1 MGRLIVMMLPLL
13 GVSCAGEGPV
23 ATDASYNL
31 TCPDLPASCSLPQ
44 GNCLG
49 NGGLRE
55 ILGVN
60 GEVSCDG
67 ETPLIAICEL
77 QRFEGGQLLTLV
89 ASVGDEFAFEL
100 RGVAVESDG
109 SVSGAACAVT
119 IIEDQVSYGG
129 RLGAC
134 GDAQPS
140 VAQTVALRGTTR
152 CGQVRT
158 CQVVRRVGRDRP
170 LACTGNPEERQ
181 HHNDQTAHLS
191 SKPHTISVAKP

>member
-1 MGRLIVMMLPLL
+1 MGRLVVVMLPLL

-31 TCPDLPASCSLPQ
+31 TCPDLPASCSPPQ
-44 GNCLG
+44 SNCLG
-49 NGGLRE
+49 NGGFRE
-55 ILGVN
+55 ILGVS

-89 ASVGDEFAFEL
+89 ASVVDEFGHEFAFEL
-100 RGVAVESDG
+100 RGAAVESNG
-109 SVSGAACAVT
+109 SVSGTACAIT

-140 VAQTVALRGTTR
+140 MEQPCQISNVVLGDADISFDVA
-152 CGQVRT
+152 
-158 CQVVRRVGRDRP
+158 CQGLLSDT
-170 LACTGNPEERQ
+170 TGNSYNVGGREGGPARIRFARC
-181 HHNDQTAHLS
+181 TS
-191 SKPHTISVAKP
+191 F

>member
-23 ATDASYNL
+23 ATDASYDL
-31 TCPDLPASCSLPQ
+31 TCPDPPASCSLPQ
-44 GNCLG
+44 SNCLG

-140 VAQTVALRGTTR
+140 MEQPCQISNVVLGDADGADISFDVA
-152 CGQVRT
+152 
-158 CQVVRRVGRDRP
+158 CQGLLSDT
-170 LACTGNPEERQ
+170 TGNSYNVGGREGGPARIRFARC
-181 HHNDQTAHLS
+181 TS
-191 SKPHTISVAKP
+191 F

>member
-1 MGRLIVMMLPLL
+1 MLPLL
-13 GVSCAGEGPV
+13 GISCAGEGPV

-100 RGVAVESDG
+100 RGATVESDG
-109 SVSGAACAVT
+109 SVSGAACAIT

-140 VAQTVALRGTTR
+140 MEQPCQISNVVLGDADGADISFDVACEGLLSDTTANSYDVGGREGGPARIRFAR
-152 CGQVRT
+152 CT
-158 CQVVRRVGRDRP
+158 
-170 LACTGNPEERQ
+170 
-181 HHNDQTAHLS
+181 S
-191 SKPHTISVAKP
+191 F